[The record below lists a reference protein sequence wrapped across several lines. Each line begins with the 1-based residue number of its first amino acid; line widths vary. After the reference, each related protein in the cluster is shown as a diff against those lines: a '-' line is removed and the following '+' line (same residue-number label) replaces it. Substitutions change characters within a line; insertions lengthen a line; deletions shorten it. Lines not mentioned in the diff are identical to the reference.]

1 MYSVEAYGKMLKDTA
16 RMEAYDEAIR
26 RAVHPGSV
34 VLDIG
39 TGTGI
44 HALMAARAGA
54 RHVYAVEPADSILLA
69 PAVAR
74 ANGLED
80 RITFIQDLSTRI
92 TLPERA
98 DVVISDLHGTLPW
111 YQQHIPT
118 IVDARARLLKPEG
131 LLIPQRDSVYL
142 AAVEA
147 PELYSVYSDPWQEKP
162 FGFDMEYVSS
172 RLTNM
177 YTRGRVGR
185 DGFLS
190 EISPVGELDYRTIVD
205 PDISVS
211 IDLPPVRPGTL
222 HGFLVWFDTQVFGDV
237 RLTSAPFEPEIS
249 YGSSFFPL
257 SEPVSVDASMT
268 VHLEWKGVLQGEEYV
283 WIWNSQVKGEA
294 GQVVAAFQQNS
305 LAVQLTSMNRLRK
318 RAPSHRPEL
327 SAEGEIDRQI
337 LNLMTDRRSLE
348 DIAREMHARLPES
361 FSSEEEALERVRDL
375 SERYGKS

>member
-1 MYSVEAYGKMLKDTA
+1 MYSVEAYGKMLKDTT
-16 RMEAYDEAIR
+16 RMEAYHEAIR
-26 RAVHPGSV
+26 RAVQPGSV

-54 RHVYAVEPADSILLA
+54 RHVYAVEPADSVLLA

-98 DVVISDLHGTLPW
+98 DVVVSDLHGTVPW

-118 IVDARARLLKPEG
+118 IVDARARFLKPEG
-131 LLIPQRDSVYL
+131 ILIPQRDSVFM
-142 AAVEA
+142 AAVES
-147 PELYSVYSDPWQEKP
+147 PELYAAYSDPWQEKP
-162 FGFDMEYVSS
+162 FGFDMGYISS
-172 RLTNM
+172 RLTNI

-185 DGFLS
+185 EGFLS
-190 EISPVGELDYRTIVD
+190 EITPVGELDYRTIVD
-205 PDISVS
+205 PNISVS
-211 IDLPPVRPGTL
+211 LELSPIRPGTM
-222 HGFLVWFDTQVFGDV
+222 HGFVVWFDTQVFQDI

-249 YGSSFFPL
+249 YGSAFFPL
-257 SEPVSVDASMT
+257 SEPVALDPSAT
-268 VHLEWKGVLQGEEYV
+268 VHLEWRGVLQGEGYV
-283 WIWNSQVKGEA
+283 WIWNSQVKGED
-294 GQVVAAFQQNS
+294 GQVLASFQQNS
-305 LAVQLTSMNRLRK
+305 LAVQLTSMDRLRR

-327 SAEGEIDRQI
+327 SAKGEMDRQI
-337 LNLMTDRRSLE
+337 LNLMTDGRSLE
-348 DIAREMHARLPES
+348 EIARETHLRLPES